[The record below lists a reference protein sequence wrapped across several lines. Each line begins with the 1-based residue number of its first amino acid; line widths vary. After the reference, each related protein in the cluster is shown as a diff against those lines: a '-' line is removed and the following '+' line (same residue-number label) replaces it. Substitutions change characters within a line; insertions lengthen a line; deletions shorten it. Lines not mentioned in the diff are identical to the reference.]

1 MIPAAGQWAASSTRG
16 PFSPPWG
23 DLEHTQEAIGA
34 HIFDRQSIIE
44 DPPVSRASQFGIAAA
59 RVFAAADA
67 DNDPG
72 SNEVRRQVA
81 SYVSAPHEMTDPQ
94 PLHEGGPGPAGARA
108 RLNQVPRPVWMLGA
122 TVLGLVAIVALG
134 LTGTAK
140 LAVVLGLT
148 EHAPLVLAAI
158 GFALLYRLTG
168 LLNVAYA
175 ETITLGAYFGMW
187 LNTEFGLDFYTVLLP
202 AGLMAGAVSVATYF
216 VIFRPAKVRRVGA
229 LETIII
235 SFGLSVFLRHA
246 LQFVFGYPVRFYDV
260 PPPDTVMVLGVGVS
274 SFRLLA
280 LASVA
285 VTALVLY
292 LFIQRSRFGLQI
304 RALAS
309 DEDLAKAS
317 GIRPVVVTTLIW
329 FIAGIAGGLAGAF
342 YGVGSAVAPLLGF
355 RQLLF
360 ILLVVL
366 VGGIWGLRGVIVVG
380 IITGISLAAMS
391 LEFGQ
396 VLYAQLA
403 LIIVF
408 LVLLK
413 ARGRRLAE
421 AAKV

>member
-1 MIPAAGQWAASSTRG
+1 MT
-16 PFSPPWG
+16 
-23 DLEHTQEAIGA
+23 DLEP
-34 HIFDRQSIIE
+34 RQ
-44 DPPVSRASQFGIAAA
+44 
-59 RVFAAADA
+59 
-67 DNDPG
+67 
-72 SNEVRRQVA
+72 
-81 SYVSAPHEMTDPQ
+81 
-94 PLHEGGPGPAGARA
+94 EGGPDPAGARV
-108 RLNQVPRPVWMLGA
+108 RLSQVPGPVWMLGA
-122 TVLGLVAIVALG
+122 AALGLIAIVALG

-202 AGLMAGAVSVATYF
+202 AGLMAGVVSVATYF

-229 LETIII
+229 LEMIII
-235 SFGLSVFLRHA
+235 SFGLSVFLRHG

-317 GIRPVVVTTLIW
+317 GIRPVVVTTMIW

-408 LVLLK
+408 LALLK
-413 ARGRRLAE
+413 VRGRRLAE